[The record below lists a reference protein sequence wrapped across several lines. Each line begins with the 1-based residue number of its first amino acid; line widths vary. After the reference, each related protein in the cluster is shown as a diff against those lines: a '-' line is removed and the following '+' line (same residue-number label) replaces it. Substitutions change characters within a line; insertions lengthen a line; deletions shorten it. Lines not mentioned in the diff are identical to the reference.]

1 MSEISLYS
9 VFANWSERSVEQRN
23 ILSKVKLPLK
33 VVEVDKDLF
42 PDKAEELEEIGASFG
57 VHGLPL
63 NVLFYKDIP
72 IYASGFLSEKDVLKL
87 IEVTKSLLKADERK
101 VLEEGRKVIEKVE
114 NRKKGKEGLAGLEL
128 LKSSLDRILN
138 AFDYTYGGFGFDLK
152 FPFPFT
158 HISLLLLR
166 RFREVEISVSE
177 MIDGGI
183 RDHIFGGFF
192 RYCFERSWDSPV
204 RVKTTVENAEILIL
218 LSLAYRKLGVGR
230 LKGVARETVDFLF
243 SVKKDFFGN
252 CLSIEK
258 VEFANLDELEKKL
271 LNSYYGFDKLG
282 YARIIASRES
292 IAEELGLDYEEVG
305 EVIKI

>member
-183 RDHIFGGFF
+183 RDHIFWRIFQILF
-192 RYCFERSWDSPV
+192 R
-204 RVKTTVENAEILIL
+204 K
-218 LSLAYRKLGVGR
+218 KLGQ
-230 LKGVARETVDFLF
+230 
-243 SVKKDFFGN
+243 S
-252 CLSIEK
+252 C
-258 VEFANLDELEKKL
+258 
-271 LNSYYGFDKLG
+271 
-282 YARIIASRES
+282 
-292 IAEELGLDYEEVG
+292 
-305 EVIKI
+305 